1 MDIIKNNKKGMKE
14 FFSGQNSDSH
24 GVWRL
29 DEYIVEESKVRL
41 QESAVLEERLSLR
54 SSKRWECQS
63 QKESGE
69 YLLFF
74 FFFISTT

>member
-1 MDIIKNNKKGMKE
+1 M
-14 FFSGQNSDSH
+14 
-24 GVWRL
+24 
-29 DEYIVEESKVRL
+29 RL

-74 FFFISTT
+74 FFFHFHNIEVFASPPPPCQWEQDKELERNGRTQERIGLCH